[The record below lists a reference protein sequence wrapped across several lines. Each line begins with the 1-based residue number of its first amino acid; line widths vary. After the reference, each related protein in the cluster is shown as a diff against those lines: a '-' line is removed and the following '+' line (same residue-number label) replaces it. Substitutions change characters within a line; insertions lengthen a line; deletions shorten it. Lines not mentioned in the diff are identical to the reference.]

1 MFIAAGATAI
11 APVSIDASALFQYV
25 SFDYLWFV
33 LLAYFV
39 VRLIRSNDQKW
50 WLAIGVVI
58 GLAIETKYTAA
69 FFAIGLV
76 CGVLATGLREP
87 NE

>member
-1 MFIAAGATAI
+1 MARELGGKRDAMFIAAGATAI
-11 APVSIDASALFQYV
+11 APISIGASALFQYV

-33 LLAYFV
+33 LLAYFIA
-39 VRLIRSNDQKW
+39 RLIRSDDRRW

-69 FFAIGLV
+69 IFSSA
-76 CGVLATGLREP
+76 
-87 NE
+87 